1 MQQNEIIQQWAE
13 MNKGLVE
20 SLKQLGEIN
29 STMMN
34 KLTERQMAAAN
45 AYVEGM
51 SKQMENI
58 SEVKNAQDA
67 VALQAKLTKEFGEK
81 MMENVRQT
89 MDVLTQTRSDLAAW
103 VEKGMEVVTQAA
115 KKKA

>member
-1 MQQNEIIQQWAE
+1 MQQNEIIQQWTD
-13 MNKGLVE
+13 MNKGLMD

-29 STMMN
+29 AAMMS

-58 SEVKNAQDA
+58 GDVKNAQDV
-67 VALQAKLTKEFGEK
+67 VALQAKLAKEFGEK
-81 MMENVRQT
+81 MMENARQT
-89 MDVLTQTRSDLAAW
+89 MDVLTQTRTDLAAW
-103 VEKGMEVVTQAA
+103 VEKGMEVVTQAS

>member
-1 MQQNEIIQQWAE
+1 MQQNEILQQLTD
-13 MNKGLVE
+13 MNKQFME
-20 SLKQLGEIN
+20 SFKQLGEIN
-29 STMMN
+29 AAMMS

-51 SKQMENI
+51 SKQMETI
-58 SEVKNAQDA
+58 GEVKNPQDV
-67 VALQAKLTKEFGEK
+67 VALQAKLAKEFGEK
-81 MMENVRQT
+81 MMENARQT

-103 VEKGMEVVTQAA
+103 VEKGMEVATQAA

>member
-1 MQQNEIIQQWAE
+1 MQQNEMIQQWTE
-13 MNKGLVE
+13 MNKGFMDA
-20 SLKQLGEIN
+20 LKQLGEIN
-29 STMMN
+29 TSMMS

-58 SEVKNAQDA
+58 GEVKNAQDV
-67 VALQAKLTKEFGEK
+67 VALQAKLAKEFGEK
-81 MMENVRQT
+81 MMENARQT

-103 VEKGMEVVTQAA
+103 VEKGMEVATQAA